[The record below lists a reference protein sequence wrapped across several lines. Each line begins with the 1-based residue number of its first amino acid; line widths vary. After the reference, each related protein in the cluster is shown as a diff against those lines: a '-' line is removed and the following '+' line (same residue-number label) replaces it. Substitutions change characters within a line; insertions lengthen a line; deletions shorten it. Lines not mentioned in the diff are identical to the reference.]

1 MLLGLDLAAVRHVL
15 VTRCIKAGGEFIT
28 KPNTASE
35 ASILR
40 DSVTK
45 AIYARLFDKLIA
57 VINEALSQ
65 FNASDQE
72 DMDISSANF
81 IGAHRRASG
90 RTDGRRLLAGPTARC
105 VAVRQASSTSLDS
118 RSLKSTRSS
127 KC

>member
-15 VTRCIKAGGEFIT
+15 VTRCIKAGG
-28 KPNTASE
+28 
-35 ASILR
+35 
-40 DSVTK
+40 DSSPSQTLPPRHPSCGLVTK

-81 IGAHRRASG
+81 IGAHLDGRVVDG
-90 RTDGRRLLAGPTARC
+90 RTALWPARQLAASRRGRHPRHLWLRD
-105 VAVRQASSTSLDS
+105 L
-118 RSLKSTRSS
+118 
-127 KC
+127 